1 MQAIQST
8 VIRIAEVVDNNRDEI
23 VIAQLNHGM
32 WSNISCASCN
42 QYFLHERKIKRRV

>member
-1 MQAIQST
+1 MQAIQNA

-32 WSNISCASCN
+32 
-42 QYFLHERKIKRRV
+42 